1 MAEKLGFIV
10 VLIIGFFLDFSLNF
24 FLIYFLNFNAWA
36 SISLSFICVSVI
48 NYYANFYIVFKVMR
62 KTSIIEIIKYIV
74 LLSLILSVRILVYD
88 TMISSG
94 TFLGIIYLALIVSFL
109 FSFVLNYAISKFII
123 FKF

>member
-1 MAEKLGFIV
+1 MAEKLSFII

-36 SISLSFICVSVI
+36 SISFSFFCVSVI

-62 KTSIIEIIKYIV
+62 QTSIIEMIKYTV
-74 LLSLILSVRILVYD
+74 LMSLILFVRILVYD
-88 TMISSG
+88 TMISSE
-94 TFLGIIYLALIVSFL
+94 TFLGIIYLALIVTFL
-109 FSFVLNYAISKFII
+109 FSFSLNYALSKFII